1 MGYPDPINP
10 TFEATTAMYKSVVGT
25 LLEDMKRQGKAG
37 KTHIVIA
44 GHNEETVQW
53 AVSE

>member
-10 TFEATTAMYKSVVGT
+10 TFEATTATYKSVVQT
-25 LLEDMKRQGKAG
+25 MLEDMKAREG